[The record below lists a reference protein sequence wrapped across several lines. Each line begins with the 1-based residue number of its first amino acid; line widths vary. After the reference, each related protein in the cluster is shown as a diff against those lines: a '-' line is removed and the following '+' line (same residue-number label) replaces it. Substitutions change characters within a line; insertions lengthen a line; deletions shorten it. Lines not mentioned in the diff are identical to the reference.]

1 MGFLDGRPHFLGIMW
16 RPRNRICFTTIC
28 QCNCKLE
35 YSARVVIHRSRYP
48 IFRAP
53 QLILQGQ
60 LAVKCYSCWESR
72 EGAKGPSDWLTL
84 HDFTFTLAFWFGM
97 KPTTRS
103 QLVHIP
109 WCPWG
114 WSHHYGTSIWH
125 TLGLYFM
132 DMLPRMWVLLAICTI
147 VIDNI
152 LWLKGKGTIYS
163 HIFMYIFI
171 CLHIYIY
178 I

>member
-1 MGFLDGRPHFLGIMW
+1 MGGLNFLGIMW

-109 WCPWG
+109 MMSLRVVPSLWNFHLAYLRTLLHGHATP
-114 WSHHYGTSIWH
+114 HVGTFGH
-125 TLGLYFM
+125 
-132 DMLPRMWVLLAICTI
+132 
-147 VIDNI
+147 
-152 LWLKGKGTIYS
+152 
-163 HIFMYIFI
+163 
-171 CLHIYIY
+171 LHNCHR
-178 I
+178 